1 VAVFAPGTWQVSAY
15 SDYALRAL
23 VEIAIAPPA
32 IPLSARVIAEQQ
44 QIPALFLN
52 NILADLRRGGLIASK
67 RGLRGGWS
75 LSRPADQITVSDV
88 LGAIDRRDL
97 QRVGRGSRRHP
108 SAIGTAID
116 DLWSRLRA
124 SVEAVATT
132 TTLRDL
138 VVAASE

>member
-1 VAVFAPGTWQVSAY
+1 MAVFAAGTWQVSAY

-23 VEIAIAPPA
+23 VEIASAPSA
-32 IPLSARVIAEQQ
+32 SPLPARVIAEHQ

-75 LSRPADQITVSDV
+75 LTRPADQITVADV
-88 LGAIDRRDL
+88 LGAIDRREL
-97 QRVGRGSRRHP
+97 QRAGRAVRRP
-108 SAIGTAID
+108 RSSIGQAID
-116 DLWSRLRA
+116 ELWCRLRA

-138 VVAASE
+138 VAAASE

>member
-1 VAVFAPGTWQVSAY
+1 VAVFAAGTWQVSAY

-23 VEIAIAPPA
+23 VEIAVAPPA
-32 IPLSARVIAEQQ
+32 SPLPARVIAEQQ

-67 RGLRGGWS
+67 RGLRGGWT
-75 LSRPADQITVSDV
+75 LTRPADQITVADV

-97 QRVGRGSRRHP
+97 QRAGRGGRRP
-108 SAIGTAID
+108 RSAIGTAID
-116 DLWSRLRA
+116 DLWSKLRA

-138 VVAASE
+138 VVAATE